1 MILRIWRAALDPA
14 HREAYRRFER
24 ERCLPMLRKQA
35 GFLGGLFGQGEGD
48 RAASLTLWEDRGAVE
63 ALESSPS
70 YRQTEL
76 ELAEGHLLLGEPSVE
91 IAEVVGGDLRSEALL
106 GALERTRRASLSG
119 SSEASSREE

>member
-35 GFLGGLFGQGEGD
+35 EFLGGLFLRRDGD
-48 RAASLTLWEDRGAVE
+48 RAVSLTLWEDRGAVE

-70 YRQTEL
+70 YRQTVL

-91 IAEVVGGDLRSEALL
+91 VLEVVGGDLRPEAFL
-106 GALERTRRASLSG
+106 GALERTKHASSD
-119 SSEASSREE
+119 SAEASPQEG